1 MLEYATTSHDL
12 THRRAILRNNARRRG
27 VFSWGKLSDAM
38 PKVFDS
44 GVAIMR
50 EFPVTRRYLVGVSGG
65 RDSVALLHWL
75 DSLGYRKLIVC
86 HLDHGMRGRA
96 GRADAAFVNRLAR
109 RLKLVIEIDSANVPS
124 IAKKTKASLETTA
137 RHARYAFFAR
147 IARRKR
153 CRTIFLAHQADDQV
167 ETFLINLFRGSGG
180 KGLGAMRAVS
190 VQSIASTELQIVRPL
205 LGVWR
210 EEIDAYLETY
220 RLRFRDDAS
229 NRDLAPL
236 RNRVRHKIIPLLEE
250 YFGRRIRWSIWRAA
264 HLIAEDESVLE
275 ALISS
280 NFTTE
285 AKLSLQELR
294 LLPIA
299 LQRRAIKKWLEQ
311 KNVANVGYEIVES
324 VRTLLDSA
332 TGPAKI
338 NLARG
343 LHVRR
348 RAGKIFIE

>member
-1 MLEYATTSHDL
+1 
-12 THRRAILRNNARRRG
+12 
-27 VFSWGKLSDAM
+27 M

-50 EFPVTRRYLVGVSGG
+50 EFPVTRRYLVGASGG

-75 DSLGYRKLIVC
+75 TSLGYRKLIVC

-96 GRADAAFVNRLAR
+96 GRADAAFVSRLAR
-109 RLKLVIEIDSANVPS
+109 RLKLVIEIERANVPS

-137 RHARYAFFAR
+137 RHVRYAFFAR
-147 IARRKR
+147 TARRRR

-180 KGLGAMRAVS
+180 KGLGAMRVIS

-220 RLRFRDDAS
+220 RTKFRDDAS

-250 YFGRRIRWSIWRAA
+250 HFGRRIRRSIWRAA
-264 HLIAEDESVLE
+264 HLIAEDESLLE
-275 ALISS
+275 ALIPPK
-280 NFTTE
+280 FITGAT
-285 AKLSLQELR
+285 LDLRELR
-294 LLPIA
+294 SLPLA

-311 KNVANVGYEIVES
+311 KKVANVGYEIVES
-324 VRTLLDSA
+324 VRMSLDSV
-332 TGPAKI
+332 TGSAKI

-348 RAGKIFIE
+348 RGGKIFVE